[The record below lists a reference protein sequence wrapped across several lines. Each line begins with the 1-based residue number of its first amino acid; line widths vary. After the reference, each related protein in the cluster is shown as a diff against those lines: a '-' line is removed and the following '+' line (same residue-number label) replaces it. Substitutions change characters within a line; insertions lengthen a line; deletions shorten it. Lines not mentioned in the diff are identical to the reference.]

1 MCDAV
6 FGLTSY
12 MYNDNFIM
20 CAHARFMIM
29 SPPHCGRAHDC
40 KERSRVLPIYPNTR
54 RVVRRSQHCRCV
66 GKIRRVCHETRGV
79 LRSLLLS
86 HKLLTK
92 ESEAAMSR
100 VSVARGP
107 AEYSVLPVE
116 AFLDG
121 QRR

>member
-1 MCDAV
+1 
-6 FGLTSY
+6 

-29 SPPHCGRAHDC
+29 SPPPLRGRAHDWDC
-40 KERSRVLPIYPNTR
+40 KERSRVLPIYPNIR

-79 LRSLLLS
+79 LRSLVLS

>member
-1 MCDAV
+1 
-6 FGLTSY
+6 
-12 MYNDNFIM
+12 
-20 CAHARFMIM
+20 MIM
-29 SPPHCGRAHDC
+29 SPHCGRAA
-40 KERSRVLPIYPNTR
+40 RTRLQGAFTGLLPIYPNIR

-79 LRSLLLS
+79 LRSLVLT